1 MAFMHTWTTH
11 RSIHAIMQLLHIIS
25 LLFKAMPLFHKC
37 FSKKKK
43 EEAKL
48 NSLNSLLI
56 KELASSRG
64 LSLIR
69 HDDTFMDFRRRVNSQ
84 IKTENSDLEQSRVR
98 RFDCSRSQQIQGPC
112 LERSLRSGLIWQNRK
127 LTYHQCRE

>member
-1 MAFMHTWTTH
+1 
-11 RSIHAIMQLLHIIS
+11 
-25 LLFKAMPLFHKC
+25 MPLCYKC
-37 FSKKKK
+37 FSKQK

-64 LSLIR
+64 PSLIR
-69 HDDTFMDFRRRVNSQ
+69 RVDTFMDFRWRVNSK
-84 IKTENSDLEQSRVR
+84 IKTENSDLEQLRVR
-98 RFDCSRSQQIQGPC
+98 RFDCSRSQQNQGPC

-127 LTYHQCRE
+127 LTYHHCRE

>member
-11 RSIHAIMQLLHIIS
+11 RSTNAIILLHIIS
-25 LLFKAMPLFHKC
+25 LLFKAMPLCYKC
-37 FSKKKK
+37 FSKQK

-64 LSLIR
+64 PSLIR
-69 HDDTFMDFRRRVNSQ
+69 RVDTFMDFRRRVNSK
-84 IKTENSDLEQSRVR
+84 IKTENSDLEQLRVR
-98 RFDCSRSQQIQGPC
+98 RFDRSRSQQIQGPC

-127 LTYHQCRE
+127 LTYHHCRE